1 MKCIK
6 RKSSGAVSRVKDAIA
21 HELVRKG
28 NATYIPKQEYREL
41 RRKPNASV
49 T

>member
-1 MKCIK
+1 MKCVK
-6 RKSSGAVSRVKDAIA
+6 RKSGVVSRVKDAIA

-28 NATYIPKQEYREL
+28 DATYIPKQEYLKL

>member
-6 RKSSGAVSRVKDAIA
+6 RKSGAVSRVKDAIA

-28 NATYIPKQEYREL
+28 NATYIPKHEYREL

>member
-6 RKSSGAVSRVKDAIA
+6 SKSSSAVRRVKDAIA

-28 NATYIPKQEYREL
+28 IATYIPKHEYREL
-41 RRKPNASV
+41 RRKTNEL
-49 T
+49 